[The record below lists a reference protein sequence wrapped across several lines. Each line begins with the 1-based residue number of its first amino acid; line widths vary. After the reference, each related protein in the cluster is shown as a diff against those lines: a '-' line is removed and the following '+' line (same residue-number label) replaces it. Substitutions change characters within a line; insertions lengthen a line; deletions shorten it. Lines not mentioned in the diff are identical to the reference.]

1 MNSNNTERDSAVSNN
16 WERRWHALL
25 EQWVVIAANS
35 AVRPWSGIIS
45 DNKAETRPAFDK
57 NCYLCPGVTRANGT
71 VNPDYLGTY
80 AIDNDFPSLALHAP
94 DPNARPATSTEKN
107 ADTSNTNT
115 DVLTRRASATGVCR
129 VLCWSEKH
137 NVTMADLSA
146 EGMRSVVDL
155 WQTEFTNL
163 RDNPAIKQV
172 LIFENKGVETG
183 ASNLHPHG
191 QVYGYPFVSDN
202 AQRMRRAQNN
212 YAQTHPGRGLLT
224 DMLKQAQREE
234 LLVEA
239 STYWSVIVPFAARF
253 SYETWVI
260 PHRRV
265 ADLSELT
272 DDELNDLAQTYQR
285 QAQRYDVLFKRPA
298 PNITLIHNAPC
309 DSEDAS
315 ANQHWHFHIAMQ
327 PPLRDP
333 EKLKY
338 LAGAEAGT
346 NNIINP
352 LQPEHAALQLRDCE
366 I

>member
-1 MNSNNTERDSAVSNN
+1 MSNN

-35 AVRPWSGIIS
+35 AVRPWSGIVS
-45 DNKAETRPAFDK
+45 DNKTDTRPAFDST
-57 NCYLCPGVTRANGT
+57 CYLCPGVTRANGT
-71 VNPDYLGTY
+71 VNPDYRGTY

-94 DPNARPATSTEKN
+94 DPVTSSGASQGTSSGTG
-107 ADTSNTNT
+107 ADTEYGHGTKHA
-115 DVLTRRASATGVCR
+115 DALTRRAPATGVCR

-137 NVTMADLSA
+137 NVTMAELSSQD
-146 EGMRSVVDL
+146 MRGVVEL
-155 WQTEFTNL
+155 WQQEFIRL
-163 RDNPAIKQV
+163 RDNPTIKQV

-212 YAQTHPGRGLLT
+212 YAESHPEQGLLS
-224 DMLKQAQREE
+224 DMLKQADTEK
-234 LLVEA
+234 LLVEQSA
-239 STYWSVIVPFAARF
+239 HWSVIVPFAARF

-265 ADLSELT
+265 ATMADLT
-272 DDELNDLAQTYQR
+272 DAELADLAQTYQR
-285 QAQRYDVLFKRPA
+285 QAKRYDILFKRPA

-309 DSEDAS
+309 DSDDPAV
-315 ANQHWHFHIAMQ
+315 NRHWHFHIAMQ

-352 LQPEHAALQLRDCE
+352 LQPEHAAMQLRECQL
-366 I
+366 

>member
-239 STYWSVIVPFAARF
+239 STHWSVIVPFAARF

-272 DDELNDLAQTYQR
+272 DDELTDLAQTYQR